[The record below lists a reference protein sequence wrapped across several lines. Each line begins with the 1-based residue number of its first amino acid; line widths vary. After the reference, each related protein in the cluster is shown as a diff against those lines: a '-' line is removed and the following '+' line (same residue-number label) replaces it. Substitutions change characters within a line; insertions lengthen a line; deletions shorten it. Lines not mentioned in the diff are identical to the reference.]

1 MGSKMGRGTER
12 YCAAHVSV
20 AFVLLRRFHSEEEG
34 STLHDSVAW
43 RSYYPLFWYD
53 VWFPP
58 VSAPIVSLSG
68 AAPWPFFFCLPG
80 KDPAASDRTAR
91 HVCGIHGGKYLG
103 RSAHMWMTCETK
115 RG

>member
-34 STLHDSVAW
+34 STVLDSVAW

-58 VSAPIVSLSG
+58 VLAPIASLSG
-68 AAPWPFFFCLPG
+68 AAPWPFFFVYRRKIPLRVTKPHG
-80 KDPAASDRTAR
+80 MHAAFMAINIWGEVRI
-91 HVCGIHGGKYLG
+91 CG
-103 RSAHMWMTCETK
+103 
-115 RG
+115 